1 MTTSGLTG
9 TALTRPSATLSP
21 SDGERDGVRGV
32 WSIPPLVFGNWSELP
47 PERAGRRAI
56 AQPRL
61 PRGQA
66 FLATPARPF
75 PRASRRAWR
84 QCKLNVANMAGAAY
98 REGHS

>member
-9 TALTRPSATLSP
+9 KPLTLPSATLSP

-47 PERAGRRAI
+47 PGRAGRRAV
-56 AQPRL
+56 APPRL

-66 FLATPARPF
+66 FLTTPARLLPGIASTAGLGMGKGISPF
-75 PRASRRAWR
+75 GLLRCEARW
-84 QCKLNVANMAGAAY
+84 V
-98 REGHS
+98 